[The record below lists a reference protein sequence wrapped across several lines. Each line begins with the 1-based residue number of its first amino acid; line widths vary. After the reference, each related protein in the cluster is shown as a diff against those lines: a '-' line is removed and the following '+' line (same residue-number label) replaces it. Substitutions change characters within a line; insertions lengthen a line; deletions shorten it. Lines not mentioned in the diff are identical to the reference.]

1 MLARACSQHSA
12 RVLAQVAL
20 NAISGDLYQFSR
32 RVGRRL
38 RHARFAI
45 VIALGTLGPTMCP
58 ADDDALEQFKAAYL
72 FNFAKLTVWPTSA
85 PAYVLTMCFIGAP
98 GVRDLIERDVSGKL
112 IGARHVEVRS
122 LGPSQRADD
131 CSIVYID
138 KNAAGESSLAASAP
152 AYALTVSDAHDFA
165 HRGGMIE
172 LYFQDD
178 RLRFI
183 INLDNAR
190 LAGLKMS
197 SSLLALASKVEQL
210 GSP

>member
-1 MLARACSQHSA
+1 MLQDIYHQK
-12 RVLAQVAL
+12 L
-20 NAISGDLYQFSR
+20 R
-32 RVGRRL
+32 RVRRRL
-38 RHARFAI
+38 RHASFAI
-45 VIALGTLGPTMCP
+45 LLALGTLGYPSLC
-58 ADDDALEQFKAAYL
+58 AAADDALEQFKAVYL
-72 FNFAKLTVWPTSA
+72 FNFAKLTVWPTAA

-98 GVRDLIERDVSGKL
+98 GVRDLISRDVAGKL
-112 IGARHVEVRS
+112 IGARHVAVRS

-138 KNAAGESSLAASAP
+138 VTAVGASSLAASAP

-165 HRGGMIE
+165 HHGGMIE
-172 LYFQDD
+172 LFFQDN

-197 SSLLALASKVEQL
+197 SNLLALASRVEQL

>member
-1 MLARACSQHSA
+1 VRPVQWRLLRASF
-12 RVLAQVAL
+12 VIVAL
-20 NAISGDLYQFSR
+20 G
-32 RVGRRL
+32 
-38 RHARFAI
+38 
-45 VIALGTLGPTMCP
+45 LGCP
-58 ADDDALEQFKAAYL
+58 ATGLADAGAMEQFKAVYL
-72 FNFAKLTVWPTSA
+72 FNFAKLTVWPASA

-98 GVRDLIERDVSGKL
+98 GVRGLIERDVSGKL
-112 IGARHVEVRS
+112 IGARHIEVRS

-138 KNAAGESSLAASAP
+138 TTAVGATSLAASAP
-152 AYALTVSDAHDFA
+152 AYALTVSDASDFA
-165 HRGGMIE
+165 HHGGMIE
-172 LYFQDD
+172 LFFKDN